1 MATYTYDRCCCS
13 VPNSAV
19 YPPPLLPTSL
29 SLSLPFSLSL
39 RYLFSQFLIQVLE
52 RSNTVSYEFE

>member
-19 YPPPLLPTSL
+19 YPPFLLPTS
-29 SLSLPFSLSL
+29 SLSHPFSLSL
-39 RYLFSQFLIQVLE
+39 RYLFSQFLVQVLE
-52 RSNTVSYEFE
+52 CSNIVSYEFE

>member
-1 MATYTYDRCCCS
+1 MATYTYDRCCFS

-19 YPPPLLPTSL
+19 YLPLFFPPPLSL
-29 SLSLPFSLSL
+29 SHPFSLSL

-52 RSNTVSYEFE
+52 CSNIVSYEFE